1 MLRTGKISVKCLL
14 NILRENDKKTF
25 KILASSGQI
34 LFKIL
39 GLVRYCIESILS
51 VSTGLKDTIDFS
63 LQWTGVS
70 QH

>member
-1 MLRTGKISVKCLL
+1 MLRTGKISVKCHL

-25 KILASSGQI
+25 KILASFGQI

-51 VSTGLKDTIDFS
+51 ISTEPIIN
-63 LQWTGVS
+63 
-70 QH
+70 